1 MYAPS
6 RASTLWPRFAA
17 QVDRLSSHHQDEF
30 AMTESQKSPSPPPLE
45 QESTLQRILHH
56 DAMGAIFLL
65 VSAAAAFYMANSG
78 MMINGRQLHEWYAD
92 LWHLDVG
99 LYLHGEV
106 IAKSLHHIVND
117 GLMAIFFFIVGLEIK
132 RELLVGELASFRKAL
147 LPIAAAIGGM
157 VCPALV
163 YTAVNYGTE
172 TSVGWGIP
180 MATDIAFSAGVL
192 GLLSKRIPTGLA
204 VFLIALAIVD
214 DLGSVTVIA
223 LFYTEEIAQRPLMV
237 GLAMII
243 LSFIFARMGVR
254 NALVFV
260 LMAAVIWVEFFMSGV
275 HATIAGVLFA
285 FTVPA
290 DASYETPLFVKRINE
305 LLQRFHSAEDNV
317 NPLLV
322 NSRQQRVV
330 RAIESECIHV
340 EAPLQRIEHKLHPI
354 CAFIIMPIFAF
365 ANSGVHLDFS
375 HIGEVFNQRV
385 TWGVILGL
393 LIGKQLGIFG
403 ASWLTVKAGLAEL
416 PKGVNWMQIYGVTW
430 LAGIGFTMSLFIGGL
445 AFPGGHGA
453 GHGDGEAAG
462 HMAEYLAGSKVGT
475 LSASIVA
482 GIVGTIILIMCTKP
496 GAAPAE
502 NSEADH

>member
-1 MYAPS
+1 MREKS
-6 RASTLWPRFAA
+6 
-17 QVDRLSSHHQDEF
+17 
-30 AMTESQKSPSPPPLE
+30 KSPSAPPLE
-45 QESTLQRILHH
+45 QQSTLQKILHH

-65 VSAAAAFYMANSG
+65 VAAASAFFMANSG
-78 MMINGRQLHEWYAD
+78 LVINGQPLSVWYTD
-92 LWHLDVG
+92 IWHLDLG
-99 LYLHGEV
+99 IYLHGEV
-106 IAKSLHHIVND
+106 ISKSLHHLVND

-147 LPIAAAIGGM
+147 LPIAAAVGGM

-163 YTAVNYGTE
+163 YSIVNYGAEE
-172 TSVGWGIP
+172 TVVGWGIP
-180 MATDIAFSAGVL
+180 MATDIAFAAGVL

-223 LFYTEEIAQRPLMV
+223 LFYTEDITMRPLLV
-237 GLAMII
+237 GLSMII
-243 LSFIFARMGVR
+243 LSFIFARLGVR

-260 LMAAVIWVEFFMSGV
+260 LMAAVIWIEFFLSGV

-285 FTVPA
+285 FTIPA
-290 DASYETPLFVKRINE
+290 SAKYETPLFIKRINK
-305 LLQRFHSAEDNV
+305 LLQRFHGAEDHV

-322 NSRQQRVV
+322 NSRQQRIV
-330 RAIESECIHV
+330 RAIEAECIHV

-365 ANSGVHLDFS
+365 ANSGVQVDFS

-393 LIGKQLGIFG
+393 LLGKQIGVFG

-416 PKGVNWMQIYGVTW
+416 PRGVTWPQIYGVTW

-445 AFPGGHGA
+445 AFPIGHDAGHGA
-453 GHGDGEAAG
+453 VETAS
-462 HMAEYLAGSKVGT
+462 HMADYLAGSKVGT

-482 GIVGTIILIMCTKP
+482 GSIGTIILLMVTKKP
-496 GAAPAE
+496 
-502 NSEADH
+502 SEDPVEGSQA

>member
-1 MYAPS
+1 MS
-6 RASTLWPRFAA
+6 
-17 QVDRLSSHHQDEF
+17 DHK
-30 AMTESQKSPSPPPLE
+30 KSPSIPQLE
-45 QESTLQRILHH
+45 QESTLQKILHH
-56 DAMGAIFLL
+56 DAMAAIFLL
-65 VSAAAAFYMANSG
+65 VAAAAAFFMANSS
-78 MMINGRQLHEWYAD
+78 MIINGRPLYEWYAD
-92 LWHLDVG
+92 IWHLDLG
-99 LYLHGEV
+99 FYIHGEV
-106 IAKSLHHIVND
+106 ISKSLHHLIND

-147 LPIAAAIGGM
+147 LPIAAAVGGM

-163 YTAVNYGTE
+163 YALINYGSE
-172 TSVGWGIP
+172 TSIGWGIP

-192 GLLSKRIPTGLA
+192 GLLSKRVPTGLA

-223 LFYTEEIAQRPLMV
+223 LFYTEAITMRPLMV
-237 GLAMII
+237 GLVMIV

-260 LMAAVIWVEFFMSGV
+260 LMAAVIWVEFFLSGV

-290 DASYETPLFVKRINE
+290 DARYETPLFIKRINT
-305 LLQRFHSAEDNV
+305 LLQRFHQAEDNV

-330 RAIESECIHV
+330 RAIEAECIHV
-340 EAPLQRIEHKLHPI
+340 EAPLQRIEHKLHPLT
-354 CAFIIMPIFAF
+354 AFLIMPIFAF

-375 HIGEVFNQRV
+375 QIGEIFNQRV

-393 LIGKQLGIFG
+393 LVGKQLGIFG

-416 PKGVNWMQIYGVTW
+416 PQGVRWMQIYGVTW

-445 AFPGGHGA
+445 AFPIGHDAGHGA
-453 GHGDGEAAG
+453 VESAG
-462 HMAEYLAGSKVGT
+462 HMADYLAGSKVGT
-475 LSASIVA
+475 LVASMIA
-482 GIVGTIILIMCTKP
+482 GVVGTIILISSADKSTT
-496 GAAPAE
+496 AVTD
-502 NSEADH
+502 NSHGDH

>member
-1 MYAPS
+1 MS
-6 RASTLWPRFAA
+6 D
-17 QVDRLSSHHQDEF
+17 QKKNSSIPQ
-30 AMTESQKSPSPPPLE
+30 LE
-45 QESTLQRILHH
+45 QESTLQKILHH
-56 DAMGAIFLL
+56 DAMAAIFLL
-65 VSAAAAFYMANSG
+65 VAAAAAFFMANSSII
-78 MMINGRQLHEWYAD
+78 INGRPLYEWYAD
-92 LWHLDVG
+92 IWHLDLG
-99 LYLHGEV
+99 FYIHGEV
-106 IAKSLHHIVND
+106 ISKSLHHLIND

-147 LPIAAAIGGM
+147 LPIAAAVGGM

-163 YTAVNYGTE
+163 YTLINHGSE

-192 GLLSKRIPTGLA
+192 GLLSKRVPTGLA

-223 LFYTEEIAQRPLMV
+223 LFYTEAITMRPLMV
-237 GLAMII
+237 GLVMIV

-260 LMAAVIWVEFFMSGV
+260 LMAAVIWVEFFLSGV

-290 DASYETPLFVKRINE
+290 DARYETPLFIKRINT
-305 LLQRFHSAEDNV
+305 LLQRFHQAEDNV

-330 RAIESECIHV
+330 RAIEAECIHV
-340 EAPLQRIEHKLHPI
+340 EAPLQRIEHKLHPLT
-354 CAFIIMPIFAF
+354 AFLIMPIFAF

-375 HIGEVFNQRV
+375 QIGEIFNQRV

-393 LIGKQLGIFG
+393 LVGKQLGIFG

-416 PKGVNWMQIYGVTW
+416 PQGVRWMQIYGVTW

-445 AFPGGHGA
+445 AFPIGHDAGHGA
-453 GHGDGEAAG
+453 VESAG
-462 HMAEYLAGSKVGT
+462 HMADYLAGSKVGT
-475 LSASIVA
+475 LVASMIA
-482 GIVGTIILIMCTKP
+482 GVGGTLILIFSADKSTT
-496 GAAPAE
+496 AVTD
-502 NSEADH
+502 NSHDDH

>member
-1 MYAPS
+1 MSDKKKGTTIP
-6 RASTLWPRFAA
+6 
-17 QVDRLSSHHQDEF
+17 E
-30 AMTESQKSPSPPPLE
+30 LE
-45 QESTLQRILHH
+45 QVSTLQKILHH
-56 DAMGAIFLL
+56 DAMAAIFLL
-65 VSAAAAFYMANSG
+65 FAAAAAFFMANSG
-78 MMINGRQLHEWYAD
+78 LMINGRPLYEWYAD
-92 LWHLDVG
+92 IWHLDLG
-99 LYLHGEV
+99 FYIHGEV
-106 IAKSLHHIVND
+106 ISKSLHHLIND

-147 LPIAAAIGGM
+147 LPIAAAVGGM

-163 YTAVNYGTE
+163 YSLVNYGSE
-172 TSVGWGIP
+172 TSIGWGIP
-180 MATDIAFSAGVL
+180 MATDIAFAAGVL

-223 LFYTEEIAQRPLMV
+223 LFYTEAITMRPLMV

-243 LSFIFARMGVR
+243 LSFIFTRMGVR
-254 NALVFV
+254 NAMVFV
-260 LMAAVIWVEFFMSGV
+260 LMAGVIWVEFFLSGV

-290 DASYETPLFVKRINE
+290 DARYETPLFISRINK
-305 LLQRFHSAEDNV
+305 LLQRFHVAEDNV

-330 RAIESECIHV
+330 RAIEAECIHV
-340 EAPLQRIEHKLHPI
+340 EAPLQRIEHKLHPVT
-354 CAFIIMPIFAF
+354 AFLIMPIFAF

-375 HIGEVFNQRV
+375 HIGEIFNQRV

-393 LIGKQLGIFG
+393 IIGKQVGIFG

-416 PKGVNWMQIYGVTW
+416 PQGVRWIQIYGVTW

-445 AFPGGHGA
+445 AFPIGHDA
-453 GHGDGEAAG
+453 GHGVADSAG
-462 HMAEYLAGSKVGT
+462 HMANYLAGAKVGT
-475 LSASIVA
+475 LFASIIA
-482 GIVGTIILIMCTKP
+482 GIVGTIILIKYSRTTET
-496 GAAPAE
+496 APSDTHD
-502 NSEADH
+502 NH

>member
-1 MYAPS
+1 MS
-6 RASTLWPRFAA
+6 DKNKGT
-17 QVDRLSSHHQDEF
+17 
-30 AMTESQKSPSPPPLE
+30 TIPPLE
-45 QESTLQRILHH
+45 QVSTLQKILHH
-56 DAMGAIFLL
+56 DAMSAIFLL
-65 VSAAAAFYMANSG
+65 VAAAAAFYMANSG
-78 MMINGRQLHEWYAD
+78 LIINGRPLYEWYAD
-92 LWHLDVG
+92 LWHLDLG

-106 IAKSLHHIVND
+106 ISKSLHHLIND

-147 LPIAAAIGGM
+147 LPIAAAVGGM
-157 VCPALV
+157 VCPAAI
-163 YTAVNYGTE
+163 YAIVNYGSE
-172 TSVGWGIP
+172 TAIGWGIP

-192 GLLSKRIPTGLA
+192 GLLSKRVPTGLA

-223 LFYTEEIAQRPLMV
+223 LFYTEAITMRPLMV
-237 GLAMII
+237 GLVMIV
-243 LSFIFARMGVR
+243 LSFVFARMGVR

-260 LMAAVIWVEFFMSGV
+260 LMAAIIWVEFFLSGV

-290 DASYETPLFVKRINE
+290 DARYETPLFIKRLNK
-305 LLQRFHSAEDNV
+305 LLQRFHEAEDNV

-330 RAIESECIHV
+330 RAIEAECLHV
-340 EAPLQRIEHKLHPI
+340 EAPLQRIEHKLHPLT
-354 CAFIIMPIFAF
+354 AFIIMPIFAF

-393 LIGKQLGIFG
+393 LVGKQLGIFG
-403 ASWLTVKAGLAEL
+403 AAWLTVKAGLAEL
-416 PKGVNWMQIYGVTW
+416 PQGVRWMQIYGVTW

-445 AFPGGHGA
+445 AFPIGHDAGHGA
-453 GHGDGEAAG
+453 VESAS
-462 HMAEYLAGSKVGT
+462 HMADYLAGSKVGT
-475 LSASIVA
+475 LVASMIA
-482 GIVGTIILIMCTKP
+482 GIVGTIILIV
-496 GAAPAE
+496 
-502 NSEADH
+502 SADKNATASASTPDHH